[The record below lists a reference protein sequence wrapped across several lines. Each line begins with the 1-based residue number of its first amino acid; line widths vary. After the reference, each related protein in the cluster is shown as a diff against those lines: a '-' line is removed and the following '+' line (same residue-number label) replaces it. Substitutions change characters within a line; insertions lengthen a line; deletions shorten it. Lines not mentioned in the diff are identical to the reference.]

1 MKELILIRGVSGSGK
16 STFAEL
22 VARLACQMHDHL
34 KYKEI
39 HNMAKSWWEKINQVT
54 VSADDYFT
62 DTNGNYDFNPADL
75 PKAHAYCQNIVD
87 MSMKQAKIDDER
99 GNGSI
104 ILVHNTFTTERE
116 MEPYFEMAKE
126 FGYKVT
132 TLIVENRHES
142 NSIHNVPDYAIERQK
157 DRFNIKL

>member
-1 MKELILIRGVSGSGK
+1 MGKRELILIRGVSGSGK
-16 STFAEL
+16 STFANL
-22 VARLACQMHDHL
+22 IGYLASNLHDHI
-34 KYKEI
+34 E
-39 HNMAKSWWEKINQVT
+39 EINQVT

-62 DTNGNYDFNPADL
+62 DTNGNYEFNPSGLA
-75 PKAHAYCQNIVD
+75 KAHAYCQNIVD
-87 MSMKQAKIDDER
+87 MAMKQAKIDDKR

-132 TLIVENRHES
+132 TIIMENRHES
-142 NSIHNVPDYAIERQK
+142 NSIHNVPNYAIFKQK

>member
-1 MKELILIRGVSGSGK
+1 MRELILIRGVSGSGK
-16 STFAEL
+16 STFADL
-22 VARLACQMHDHL
+22 IGYLASNLHDHIAEQ
-34 KYKEI
+34 EI
-39 HNMAKSWWEKINQVT
+39 HQVR

-75 PKAHAYCQNIVD
+75 PKAHAYCQQIVD
-87 MSMKQAKIDDER
+87 MSMKQAKI
-99 GNGSI
+99 GWGASI

-126 FGYKVT
+126 YGYKVT
-132 TLIVENRHES
+132 TIIMENRHES

-157 DRFNIKL
+157 DRFSVKL